1 MRELRQEVQTLLD
14 LLLVGVLLFLIHAF
28 WQKEQLLSRYTL
40 ILRWVLCVD
49 LRSLVN
55 VPPEV
60 FKQGLLQVVLVLL
73 SEDCL
78 LKKLL
83 QSDVWVIFL
92 FLAVQSQLDCPLLFV
107 LDDRPDDDVE

>member
-1 MRELRQEVQTLLD
+1 M
-14 LLLVGVLLFLIHAF
+14 
-28 WQKEQLLSRYTL
+28 
-40 ILRWVLCVD
+40 
-49 LRSLVN
+49 VN

-92 FLAVQSQLDCPLLFV
+92 FLAVQSQLDSPLLFV
-107 LDDRPDDDVE
+107 LDDRPDDDVEETDQWKSRVSVCLFELSQQVIEDLFHVRLAYSAADSLAAIPL